1 VRDTASASAWPL
13 IVSANHRS
21 TSAAL
26 LDQLFLTEAEIPEFL
41 GALRAGGIEQA
52 IVLSTCDRVEVQIG
66 PADPALAVPSVVAA
80 FARRTGLGE
89 VAIRDQ
95 LQVIEGPP
103 ALRHVFAVASALES
117 RIVGEPQVL
126 GQVKEAHRRSLAAAM
141 VGSELE
147 AALQAAYT
155 AAKRVRTE
163 TTIGQ
168 RPVSL
173 VSAAV
178 ELARNVHGELDRCTA
193 LLIGAGDMGDLMI
206 EQLQTVGLKRV
217 LTTGA
222 NPARAE
228 EQARRFGGHVA
239 SFEALAATLAQ
250 ADIAVCTMGA
260 GRHIL
265 TRAIVGDAVV
275 LRRRRPLLL
284 LDIAVPS
291 DVEPAA
297 DEVEGAF
304 RYDLDG
310 LEQVAMTG
318 RSLREAA
325 SAEAWAIVDAELAA
339 FTRSRSERGAVPAIV
354 ALRGRFEVERARALR
369 EAGGDAER
377 ATELLINRLLHAPS
391 EALRKAAA
399 ESGDAATAEQLLAKL
414 FALELPA
421 DKQEN
426 DM

>member
-1 VRDTASASAWPL
+1 MNATAPEWPL

-21 TSAAL
+21 CGTAL

-41 GALRAGGIEQA
+41 AGLHAAGVNQA
-52 IVLSTCDRVEVQIG
+52 IVLSTCDRVEVQACH
-66 PADPALAVPSVVAA
+66 ADPAPIVAA
-80 FARRTGLGE
+80 LARRAALSD
-89 VAIRDQ
+89 VAMRDQ
-95 LQVIEGPP
+95 VQVIEGRS
-103 ALRHVFAVASALES
+103 ALRHIFAVASALES

-126 GQVKEAHRRSLAAAM
+126 GQVKDAHRRSLAATM
-141 VGSELE
+141 IGSELD

-178 ELARNVHGELDRCTA
+178 ELARNVHGDLSRCA
-193 LLIGAGDMGDLMI
+193 VLLIGAGDMGDLMI
-206 EQLQTVGLKRV
+206 EQLQSGGLKRV
-217 LTTGA
+217 LTTGP

-239 SFEALAATLAQ
+239 TFDALAPTLAQ
-250 ADIAVCTMGA
+250 ADIVVCTVGS
-260 GRHIL
+260 GRHIV
-265 TRAIVGDAVV
+265 TGAAVGEALA

-291 DVEPAA
+291 DVDPAA
-297 DEVEGAF
+297 DAVEGAF

-325 SAEAWAIVDAELAA
+325 ANEAWAIVDAELAA
-339 FTRSRSERGAVPAIV
+339 FARSRSERAAVPAIT
-354 ALRGRFEVERARALR
+354 ALRGRFEAERARALR
-369 EAGGDAER
+369 EAGSDAER

-391 EALRKAAA
+391 EALRHSATEAGAA
-399 ESGDAATAEQLLAKL
+399 GLDRAAVERLLARL
-414 FALELPA
+414 FALELP
-421 DKQEN
+421 DKETKK
-426 DM
+426 